1 MEKPL
6 ETASHAGITMK
17 DSSWTWEDST
27 NLGGWGF
34 HPSESI
40 WDVQQDVSVCVCI
53 CAHTRVQRVGTSVLL
68 PPLDL
73 PVATQPQP
81 RGLETLYNFTT
92 WGRASFFLTLRNCPF
107 ESLDQF
113 SFYSCNQGKRVWN
126 ELAFSPRP
134 IRGNSIISTLIF
146 KVIPTRDENYNE
158 IAHTTLKNL
167 LALVHSLW

>member
-6 ETASHAGITMK
+6 ETASHAGIAMK
-17 DSSWTWEDST
+17 DASWTWEDST
-27 NLGGWGF
+27 NLGGGGF

-53 CAHTRVQRVGTSVLL
+53 CAHTRVQRVRTSVHLS
-68 PPLDL
+68 
-73 PVATQPQP
+73 ASSWFASC
-81 RGLETLYNFTT
+81 RSASASWIGNLYNFTT

-113 SFYSCNQGKRVWN
+113 SFYSCNQRKRVWN

-134 IRGNSIISTLIF
+134 MRGNSIISTLIF
-146 KVIPTRDENYNE
+146 KVTPTRDEN
-158 IAHTTLKNL
+158 
-167 LALVHSLW
+167 